1 MIGAG
6 GNDLFLLCRIGSR
19 IGALAVKDVRETMRP
34 LPIEPLAGTP
44 PFVLGVAI
52 VRGSAVPVI
61 DAGRLLDP
69 SADPSASSS
78 AAATSPS
85 AARFVSLEL
94 GDRTAV
100 LAVDAVLDVRSLAA
114 GILAQIPPLLRG
126 AGKELV
132 SIIGA
137 LDAQLLLVLEAAR
150 LVPDSVWSEIKGAGA
165 SA

>member
-1 MIGAG
+1 MIRARE
-6 GNDLFLLCRIGSR
+6 NDLFLLCRIGSR

-34 LPIEPLAGTP
+34 LPIEPLTGTP

-69 SADPSASSS
+69 SALPSA
-78 AAATSPS
+78 AITSLS

-114 GILAQIPPLLRG
+114 GIHAQIPPLLRG

-137 LDAQLLLVLEAAR
+137 LDTQLLLVLEAAR
-150 LVPDSVWSEIKGAGA
+150 LVPDSVWSEIKAAGA